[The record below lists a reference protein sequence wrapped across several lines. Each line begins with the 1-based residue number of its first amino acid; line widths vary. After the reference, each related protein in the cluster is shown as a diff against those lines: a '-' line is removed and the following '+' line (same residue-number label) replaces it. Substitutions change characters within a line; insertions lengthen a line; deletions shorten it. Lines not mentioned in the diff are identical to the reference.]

1 MSPAPTVVAIDDA
14 RFWSL
19 AKGHP
24 VHHHVSVVK
33 ALRDA
38 GVPVLEGL
46 EFRGVE
52 SGKLTMWNERR
63 EGKLMRM
70 FEWTPGDDSELW

>member
-1 MSPAPTVVAIDDA
+1 MSPAPTVVAIDDE

-24 VHHHVSVVK
+24 VHHHVSVLK

-52 SGKLTMWNERR
+52 SGSL
-63 EGKLMRM
+63 RM
-70 FEWTPGDDSELW
+70 

>member
-1 MSPAPTVVAIDDA
+1 MVEPTVVAIDDE
-14 RFWSL
+14 RFWAL

-24 VHHHVSVVK
+24 VHHHVSVCK
-33 ALRDA
+33 ALRQA

-52 SGKLTMWNERR
+52 SGVLRMWNEKR
-63 EGKLMRM
+63 EGLLFRM
-70 FEWTPGDDSELW
+70 FEWTPGDDGDLW